1 VWWTAAAGRGRQ
13 VQRQGQEGGQ
23 MQMTDGGFAAGGKA
37 IDLLEMGWG
46 ASTLNGS
53 QPDTQTR

>member
-1 VWWTAAAGRGRQ
+1 
-13 VQRQGQEGGQ
+13 
-23 MQMTDGGFAAGGKA
+23 MTDGGFAAGGKA